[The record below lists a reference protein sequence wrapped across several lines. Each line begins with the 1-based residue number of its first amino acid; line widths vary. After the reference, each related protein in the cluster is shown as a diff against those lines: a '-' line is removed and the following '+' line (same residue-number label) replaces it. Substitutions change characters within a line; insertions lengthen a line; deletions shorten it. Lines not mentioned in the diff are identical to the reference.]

1 MEFYKDELVF
11 KNNTSYVLEKK
22 EKEETKHKNHTALKI
37 AIIAFILTFAPTM
50 ARGIKHS
57 IQSSGKEYEFNERN
71 EMYKKIVE
79 KLKEMGVN
87 NSITAIK
94 YISNL
99 INDGYLTT
107 ENISDEYYNIVGEY
121 DYNTIIGNPTTRSNC
136 EVITK
141 IINMLFDKSEVEAHT
156 VNVSLNDKTAD
167 EKNKY
172 SEQYMVLVCDKQ
184 FKTNYLYWYDIDEFI
199 NIQGI
204 INTFANDYVTGRINS
219 GSEYIT
225 GNINLADIFKVK
237 SNSNSDFHEVN
248 FEIYKKHGNDL
259 YSLTSNQLYDLNRS
273 ITGEKIKIELKEK
286 NKRIP
291 E

>member
-22 EKEETKHKNHTALKI
+22 EKEETKQKNHTALKI

-79 KLKEMGVN
+79 KLKEMRVN

-99 INDGYLTT
+99 INDGYLTI
-107 ENISDEYYNIVGEY
+107 ENSSDEYYNIVGEY
-121 DYNTIIGNPTTRSNC
+121 DYNTIIGNSTIRSNC
-136 EVITK
+136 EATAK
-141 IINMLFDKSEVEAHT
+141 IMNMLFDKSEVETYA

-167 EKNKY
+167 ENNRY
-172 SEQYMVLVCDKQ
+172 LEQYMVLVCDKQ

-199 NIQGI
+199 NIQSI
-204 INTFANDYVTGRINS
+204 IKTFANDYVSGRINS

-225 GNINLADIFKVK
+225 GNINLADILKVK
-237 SNSNSDFHEVN
+237 SNNNSDFHEVN
-248 FEIYKKHGNDL
+248 FEIYKNIGDNL
-259 YSLTSNQLYDLNRS
+259 YNVTANQLYDLNRS
-273 ITGEKIKIELKEK
+273 ITGEKIKIELKEI

>member
-11 KNNTSYVLEKK
+11 KNNTSYVLEKE

-79 KLKEMGVN
+79 KLKEMRVN

-167 EKNKY
+167 EKNNY

>member
-79 KLKEMGVN
+79 KLKEMRVN